1 MVLRD
6 CREFRYEWQ
15 TVSFQVF
22 VFVCMYIIRVTLF
35 ALVIVAWSI
44 FTIFLLHWINKL
56 ALFDRALPFT
66 VVYIIE
72 PWERLPSLAR
82 RRSDFNR
89 FSLWVWLI
97 DGFIRILS
105 RHSMSS
111 RALWEDLQKIW
122 KVRNFWIFC
131 GCKFWFWFVMDKK
144 VSINYFVREFNI

>member
-1 MVLRD
+1 MADGELPSLRL
-6 CREFRYEWQ
+6 
-15 TVSFQVF
+15 
-22 VFVCMYIIRVTLF
+22 RVYVYNPCYAICLGNRGC
-35 ALVIVAWSI
+35 WSI

-111 RALWEDLQKIW
+111 RALWEDLEKIW